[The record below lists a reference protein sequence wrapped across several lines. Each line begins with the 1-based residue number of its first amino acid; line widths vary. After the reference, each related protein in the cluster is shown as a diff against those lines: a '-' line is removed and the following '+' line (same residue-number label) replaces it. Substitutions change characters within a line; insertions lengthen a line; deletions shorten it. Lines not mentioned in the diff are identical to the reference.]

1 VSLQIILFR
10 LLLLIEFFLVLGVS
24 LVESTLK
31 LAKAIGEVAE
41 DIGATDLHKRLV
53 SCLKENHELLVHVPE
68 YVVTQYQID
77 SFPVLSYHALLIK
90 VDVIALEI
98 GGVLLL
104 HHGRHV
110 NSIVATETSRN
121 VAAILPL

>member
-1 VSLQIILFR
+1 MSLQIILFR
-10 LLLLIEFFLVLGVS
+10 LQLLIEFFLVLGVS

-31 LAKAIGEVAE
+31 LAKAVGEVAE

-98 GGVLLL
+98 GGVL
-104 HHGRHV
+104 
-110 NSIVATETSRN
+110 
-121 VAAILPL
+121 PKK